1 MLEGKGTSPM
11 KAGSSKTRITS
22 SSLAMLMILAEAC
35 SLHAQAMTNASAIA
49 GEDPAAHELYI
60 KAQVPDPKAFG
71 ALRPGQT
78 VEATLSEAVY
88 SGNAEL
94 FPAASRMVLTVRS
107 INRCR
112 KMPSNRWPWT
122 VKVFLPRHEN
132 CPSFDAGRVLLEDG
146 RQVPL
151 QLTLI
156 SSGRERKVRAKVG
169 ARKPVES
176 VGFDASHA
184 GTMRGPE
191 NRTAGIMLTFEAT
204 EQLIDAGDSA
214 VSVTAKTAESTR
226 HSSADVEASAQ
237 ARVVLLSPLS
247 ASKSHRGD
255 SFRARLV
262 EPVQT
267 EEGDLLP
274 EGTILEGDVTKV
286 VRPRWLSRSGALLLN
301 FKRIAPA
308 EEPATSV
315 SASVAEVDLN
325 QGSQATIDGE
335 GALHGARPGKLWTLI
350 NLGTTAGIA
359 KEIDDT
365 TQLVFEA
372 LISTATDAS
381 TAGTARLVAT
391 GVSGLFMITRR
402 GRDVVLPK
410 FTEMRIAFN
419 RSISVPIPPTRA
431 LSSDGQ

>member
-1 MLEGKGTSPM
+1 
-11 KAGSSKTRITS
+11 
-22 SSLAMLMILAEAC
+22 
-35 SLHAQAMTNASAIA
+35 
-49 GEDPAAHELYI
+49 
-60 KAQVPDPKAFG
+60 V
-71 ALRPGQT
+71 
-78 VEATLSEAVY
+78 LSDAVY

-107 INRCR
+107 IDKCP

-122 VKVFLPRHEN
+122 VRVFLPRHEN
-132 CPSFDAGRVLLEDG
+132 CPTFDAGRVLLGDG

-156 SSGRERKVRAKVG
+156 SSGRERKVRAAVG
-169 ARKPVES
+169 ARKPVKS
-176 VGFDASHA
+176 VGFEASQA

-191 NRTAGIMLTFEAT
+191 NRTVGLMLTFEAT
-204 EQLIDAGDSA
+204 EPLSDAGDRA
-214 VSVTAKTAESTR
+214 VSVTPKTAEPTR
-226 HSSADVEASAQ
+226 RSSEVEADTQ
-237 ARVVLLSPLS
+237 ARVVLLTALS

-267 EEGDLLP
+267 GEGDLLP

-286 VRPRWLSRSGALLLN
+286 TRPRWLSRSGALLLN

-381 TAGTARLVAT
+381 TAGTARVVAT
-391 GVSGLFMITRR
+391 GISGVFMITRR

-419 RSISVPIPPTRA
+419 RSISVTIPPAKA
-431 LSSDGQ
+431 LSSDEQ

>member
-1 MLEGKGTSPM
+1 M
-11 KAGSSKTRITS
+11 KAGSSKTRMTS

-35 SLHAQAMTNASAIA
+35 GLHAQATTNASTIA

-60 KAQVPDPKAFG
+60 KAQMPDPKAFG

-78 VEATLSEAVY
+78 VEAVLSEAVY

-107 INRCR
+107 IDKCR

-122 VKVFLPRHEN
+122 VRVFLPRHEN
-132 CPSFDAGRVLLEDG
+132 CPTFDAGRVLLGDG

-156 SSGRERKVRAKVG
+156 SSGRERKVRAAVG
-169 ARKPVES
+169 ARKPVKS
-176 VGFDASHA
+176 VGFEASQA

-191 NRTAGIMLTFEAT
+191 NRTVGLMLTFEAT
-204 EQLIDAGDSA
+204 EPLSDAGDRA
-214 VSVTAKTAESTR
+214 VSVTPKTAEPTR
-226 HSSADVEASAQ
+226 RSSEVEADTQ
-237 ARVVLLSPLS
+237 ARVVLLTALS

-267 EEGDLLP
+267 GEGDLLP

-286 VRPRWLSRSGALLLN
+286 TRPRWLSRSGALLLN

-381 TAGTARLVAT
+381 TAGTARVVAT
-391 GVSGLFMITRR
+391 GISGVFMITRR

-419 RSISVPIPPTRA
+419 RSISVTIPPAKA
-431 LSSDGQ
+431 LSSDEQ